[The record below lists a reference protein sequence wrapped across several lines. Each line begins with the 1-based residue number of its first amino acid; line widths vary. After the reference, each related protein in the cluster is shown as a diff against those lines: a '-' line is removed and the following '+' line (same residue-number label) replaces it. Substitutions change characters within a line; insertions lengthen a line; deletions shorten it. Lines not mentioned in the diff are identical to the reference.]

1 MALSKAGLIDEFM
14 ASGCGGRYGRQI
26 PFAYLL
32 NIKEEFLAKFATRAR
47 GCAENALDKIF
58 G

>member
-1 MALSKAGLIDEFM
+1 MALLKAGLIDEFM
-14 ASGCGGRYGRQI
+14 ASGCGDRYGRQI

-47 GCAENALDKIF
+47 GCAENGLDKTF